1 MENHENTSARTT
13 ALLVAFEGIDGSG
26 KGTQARRLQEHLTA
40 QGRKATLISFP
51 RYEET
56 LFGQAVGEF
65 LNGRFGTLDEVD
77 PFLVSLLYAGDRF
90 ESRGLLTDALAENDV
105 VVLDRYVASN
115 IAHQGAK
122 RDGDA
127 RGELIDRIQKIEYGL
142 YQLPHPNLVL
152 LLDLPVAEAQK
163 LIAVKT
169 ARSYTDRKADLQE
182 ADADYLQR
190 VRDVYLSLADNH
202 PDWCRIDSVRGDALR
217 TVEEIA
223 EEIAERLTP
232 LLKA

>member
-1 MENHENTSARTT
+1 MENHETNATYPT

-26 KGTQARRLQEHLTA
+26 KGTQARRLQEHLAA
-40 QGRKATLISFP
+40 QGRKAALISFP

-56 LFGQAVGEF
+56 LFGRAVGEF
-65 LNGRFGTLDEVD
+65 LNGRFGSLDEVD

-90 ESRGLLTDALAENDV
+90 ESRGWLTDALAENDV

-122 RDGDA
+122 RNGDA
-127 RGELIDRIQKIEYGL
+127 RDELIDRIQKIEYGL
-142 YQLPHPNLVL
+142 YQLPRPNLVL

-163 LIAVKT
+163 LIAVKS

-202 PDWCRIDSVRGDALR
+202 PDWYRIDSVRGDTLR

-223 EEIAERLTP
+223 GEIVERLTP